1 LHLHNTSNKRNQ
13 ETLKHA
19 KPKHKNI
26 KTCTNQTQK
35 LMKQPNNFKNITNSH
50 KKKNDIKKA
59 RGKQEH
65 LQCKNKSGAHVM

>member
-1 LHLHNTSNKRNQ
+1 
-13 ETLKHA
+13 
-19 KPKHKNI
+19 
-26 KTCTNQTQK
+26 
-35 LMKQPNNFKNITNSH
+35 MKQPNNFKNITNSH